1 MSGPAAATIGR
12 SRITQDI
19 KIFWHLCAN
28 KLHIVGDVCLTNFK
42 SFAEMDLI
50 IHVSARKH
58 GITDVSML
66 HAVRYELFFVEQE
79 EIVIFIGP
87 DISGNLIEVG
97 LIKSEY
103 GRTIIHAMKAREK
116 YLR

>member
-1 MSGPAAATIGR
+1 ME
-12 SRITQDI
+12 
-19 KIFWHLCAN
+19 L
-28 KLHIVGDVCLTNFK
+28 V
-42 SFAEMDLI
+42 
-50 IHVSARKH
+50 IHVGARKH
-58 GITDVSML
+58 GISDASML
-66 HAVRYELFFVEQE
+66 HAVRYELFFVEHE

-97 LIKSEY
+97 LVESEY

>member
-1 MSGPAAATIGR
+1 
-12 SRITQDI
+12 
-19 KIFWHLCAN
+19 
-28 KLHIVGDVCLTNFK
+28 
-42 SFAEMDLI
+42 
-50 IHVSARKH
+50 
-58 GITDVSML
+58 ML

-103 GRTIIHAMKAREK
+103 GRTIIHAMKARAK